1 MVNMLK
7 TAAYEKGRGDKM
19 ADNKALATLILDE
32 EMIVNDAPFTGA
44 TLIAQYTDGYF
55 ALTIT
60 SDGAC
65 VLGSEGE
72 NSVSIGMHELL
83 DLVRTDRE
91 HSLH

>member
-1 MVNMLK
+1 MWGW
-7 TAAYEKGRGDKM
+7 AERRKGDDM
-19 ADNKALATLILDE
+19 ADDKALATLILDE
-32 EMIVNDAPFTGA
+32 EMVVNDAPFTGA

-72 NSVSIGMHELL
+72 QSVSIGVHDLL
-83 DLVRTDRE
+83 DLVRADRE
-91 HSLH
+91 HRLH